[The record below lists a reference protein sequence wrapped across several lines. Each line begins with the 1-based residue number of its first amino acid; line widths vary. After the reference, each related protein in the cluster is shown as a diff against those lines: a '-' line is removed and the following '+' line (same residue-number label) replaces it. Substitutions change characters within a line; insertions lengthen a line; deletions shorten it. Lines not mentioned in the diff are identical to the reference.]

1 MNDMG
6 MGQGQGGAT
15 GGAVDPQ
22 DAANNKVMAVLCY
35 IGILWLAPFFM
46 AKQSPFVRYHLNQ
59 GLLFL
64 ISAIVVN
71 VITGILAGVLGSIV
85 GALGSLVSLVGTV
98 YFLVFAV
105 IGCMNAW
112 TGKAKPLPVI
122 GGMMV
127 LIK

>member
-6 MGQGQGGAT
+6 MQGGGQGQ
-15 GGAVDPQ
+15 AVDPQ

-35 IGILWLAPFFM
+35 VGILWLAPFFM

-64 ISAIVVN
+64 ISAIIVNIVCGVVG
-71 VITGILAGVLGSIV
+71 GILGSIV
-85 GALGSLVSLVGTV
+85 GALGSLVSLVGTI
-98 YFLVFAV
+98 YFLVFFV
-105 IGCMNAW
+105 IGAMNAW
-112 TGKAKPLPVI
+112 GGKAKPLPVI
-122 GGMMV
+122 GGLAT